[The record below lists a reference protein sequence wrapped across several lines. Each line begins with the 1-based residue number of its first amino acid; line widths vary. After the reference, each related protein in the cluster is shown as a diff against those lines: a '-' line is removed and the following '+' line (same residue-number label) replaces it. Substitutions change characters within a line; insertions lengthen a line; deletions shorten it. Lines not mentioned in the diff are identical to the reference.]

1 VFGDVPV
8 SGADEVKQNWDEV
21 KRKEKKRKEKK
32 RKEKKRK
39 EKKRKADLTE
49 RTRDGRGPAHCCF
62 REKTSVP
69 VIRSWIGSEP
79 AAVTG
84 TNGGSLG

>member
-1 VFGDVPV
+1 MFGDVTV

-21 KRKEKKRKEKK
+21 KRREKKGGSDRTDPGRPRPGTLLFPRE
-32 RKEKKRK
+32 
-39 EKKRKADLTE
+39 DLSTCDPIMD
-49 RTRDGRGPAHCCF
+49 R
-62 REKTSVP
+62 
-69 VIRSWIGSEP
+69 IGSEP